1 MRFGKNTTKGVA
13 LHYCNDCFAVF
24 ESVSALCPKCKSPD
38 IVTASD
44 STALEPNDGIAKP
57 GQVYFELNKD
67 GGSED

>member
-1 MRFGKNTTKGVA
+1 MELVKNATKGAA

-24 ESVSALCPKCKSPD
+24 ESVSVLCPKCKSPD

-67 GGSED
+67 GGS